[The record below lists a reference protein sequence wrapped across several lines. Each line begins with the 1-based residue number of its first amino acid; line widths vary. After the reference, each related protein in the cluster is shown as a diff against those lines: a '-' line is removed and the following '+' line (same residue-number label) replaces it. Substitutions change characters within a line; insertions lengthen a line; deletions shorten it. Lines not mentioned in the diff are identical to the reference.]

1 MDCMQIYV
9 ISYFISHGKVTSE
22 KHINFHV
29 LKKTAK
35 PFVTPVLRAILRRIG
50 WWTTA
55 KVVDTFILFDNKNTA
70 DQFPHSLNKLAWQ

>member
-35 PFVTPVLRAILRRIG
+35 PFVTPILRAILRRIG
-50 WWTTA
+50 
-55 KVVDTFILFDNKNTA
+55 
-70 DQFPHSLNKLAWQ
+70 